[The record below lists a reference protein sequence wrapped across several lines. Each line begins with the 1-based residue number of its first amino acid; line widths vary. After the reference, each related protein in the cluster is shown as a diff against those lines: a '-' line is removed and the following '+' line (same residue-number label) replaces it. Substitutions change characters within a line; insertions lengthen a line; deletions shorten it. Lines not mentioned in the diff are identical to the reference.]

1 MKSPVC
7 LCNIPDHMFLLL
19 FVFLSGFGLTIIHG
33 HVRQAMVHETD
44 NISVSNVSA
53 ATYTIPNG
61 HLQKIWIPT

>member
-1 MKSPVC
+1 M
-7 LCNIPDHMFLLL
+7 
-19 FVFLSGFGLTIIHG
+19 FLSGFGLTIIHG

-61 HLQKIWIPT
+61 NLQKSGFPHKKSGDLHSAIGSVAQ